1 MTNRKGQFGES
12 ICGRIGHD
20 PGTLKS
26 SYVLI
31 MAWSPFLLCYNPTN
45 ELLVNLLIPF
55 LLFRESSS
63 KNVVPVNKSWT
74 RSTCYCY
81 HRYFYITASRIIFN
95 MYATYILKSYALTEI
110 DLCLSFFFLSF
121 FFFFVQYILRS
132 EFRYLFYWDI
142 KLHLDY
148 FTSNN

>member
-1 MTNRKGQFGES
+1 MTNRKGQFRES

-31 MAWSPFLLCYNPTN
+31 MVWSPFLLCYNPTN
-45 ELLVNLLIPF
+45 ELLVNLPIPS

-74 RSTCYCY
+74 RSTCYRY
-81 HRYFYITASRIIFN
+81 HRYFYVTAPRIILG
-95 MYATYILKSYALTEI
+95 MYATYILKSYALLEI
-110 DLCLSFFFLSF
+110 DLYLPFFFLF
-121 FFFFVQYILRS
+121 FFFFFLYSI
-132 EFRYLFYWDI
+132 FYEANLGI
-142 KLHLDY
+142 Y
-148 FTSNN
+148 FIET